1 MQVVCD
7 RIGVR
12 SVYCQFVG
20 VWQYSAIGSAMMD
33 AQGAQFRIKYRMA
46 ADMATENQITGSKHD
61 GQYDA
66 EDFILTTHC

>member
-1 MQVVCD
+1 
-7 RIGVR
+7 
-12 SVYCQFVG
+12 
-20 VWQYSAIGSAMMD
+20 MMD

-61 GQYDA
+61 SQYDA